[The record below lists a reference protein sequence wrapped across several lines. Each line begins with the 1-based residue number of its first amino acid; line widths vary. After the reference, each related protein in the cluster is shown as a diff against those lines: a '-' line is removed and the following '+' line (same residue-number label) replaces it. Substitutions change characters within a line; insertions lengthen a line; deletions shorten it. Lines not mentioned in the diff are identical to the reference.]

1 MRLEGRTA
9 VVTGGA
15 QGIGLATAEAL
26 AAAGARVVVA
36 DLERPPAEE
45 VRFVRTD
52 VTDPAALQ
60 RLFADA
66 EDLAVL
72 VNNAGGRAEPFYPD
86 APPER
91 WSAVLELNL
100 HAPMLATQL
109 AIATMRRQHNGGAIV
124 NVGSSAGVGYAPH
137 ISPEYAAAKAGLM
150 RLAGALAGL
159 ADEGIRVSCVAPGL
173 VDTPAARSS
182 GAPIE
187 RARSAADIANLIV
200 ALAIDDTS
208 AGRVVFWP
216 EDGEAQILSSSAR
229 APAARSG
236 GS

>member
-1 MRLEGRTA
+1 MRLEARTA
-9 VVTGGA
+9 IVTGGA
-15 QGIGLATAEAL
+15 QGIGLATAQAL

-45 VRFVRTD
+45 VRFVPTD
-52 VTDPAALQ
+52 VTDAEALE
-60 RLFADA
+60 RLFGGA

-72 VNNAGGRAEPFYPD
+72 VNNAGGREEPFYPD

-100 HAPMLATQL
+100 RAPMLATQL
-109 AIATMRRQHNGGAIV
+109 AIATMRRHNNGGAIV
-124 NVGSSAGVGYAPH
+124 NVGSSAGVGYVPH
-137 ISPEYAAAKAGLM
+137 ISPDYAAAKAGLM
-150 RLAGALAGL
+150 RLTGALAGL
-159 ADEGIRVSCVAPGL
+159 AEEGIRVSCVAPGL

-187 RARSAADIANLIV
+187 RARPATQIADLIV
-200 ALAIDDTS
+200 ALATDDTS

-216 EDGEAQILSSSAR
+216 EDGDAR
-229 APAARSG
+229 TL
-236 GS
+236 